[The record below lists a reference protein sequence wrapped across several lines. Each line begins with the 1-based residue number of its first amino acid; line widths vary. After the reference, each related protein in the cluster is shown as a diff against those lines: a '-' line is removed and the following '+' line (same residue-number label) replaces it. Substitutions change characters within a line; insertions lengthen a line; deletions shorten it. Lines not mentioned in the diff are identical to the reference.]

1 MSSKARPDLF
11 DMELRALRRA
21 RARRLGP
28 ELFLHERAFDDC
40 LERIL
45 LHDRRFERALLIGAA
60 DATWI
65 TRLGEVA
72 QWTDLYDEAV
82 AEDGWQPPPGAYD
95 LIVAIGTLDSVNDLP
110 AALRAIRQAMR
121 PGGLFIGAM
130 SGGNTLPQLRAAMRA
145 ADAVGGAAFAH
156 VHPRI
161 EPAALAPL
169 LEQAGFVQP
178 VVDVDRVQVSY
189 PSLARLVGDLRRLA
203 ATNLLSARPRFV
215 GRAARAAAERAFA
228 QAGDGKR
235 TVEVFEILHFASWT
249 PHG

>member
-21 RARRLGP
+21 RAKWLGP

-45 LHDRRFERALLIGAA
+45 LHDRRFERALLIGGV
-60 DATWI
+60 DATWA
-65 TRLGEVA
+65 TRLGEIA
-72 QWTDLYDEAV
+72 PTDLFDEAV
-82 AEDGWQPPPGAYD
+82 AEDGWQPPPGTYD
-95 LIVAIGTLDSVNDLP
+95 LVVAIGTLDSVNDLP
-110 AALRAIRQAMR
+110 RALLAIRRAMR

-145 ADAVGGAAFAH
+145 ADAVGGVAFAH

-169 LEQAGFVQP
+169 LEQAGFGRP

-189 PSLARLVGDLRRLA
+189 PSLTRLVGDLRRMA
-203 ATNLLSARPRFV
+203 ATNLLRARPRFV
-215 GRAARAAAERAFA
+215 GRAPRAAAERAFA
-228 QAGDGKR
+228 GAGDGKR
-235 TVEVFEILHFASWT
+235 TVEMFEILHFASWT
-249 PHG
+249 PEG